1 MPRVPPA
8 VTAPAASRVLYPALS
23 IAGNASRPMSVT
35 TAPMMPV
42 AQAKIAQ
49 VTTVETANDPGMRAV
64 ARCRLWNSRPIRLA
78 RSIR

>member
-35 TAPMMPV
+35 TAPMIPE

-49 VTTVETANDPGMRAV
+49 VTTVATASAPGMRQV
-64 ARCRLWNSRPIRLA
+64 ARCSPLNRRWIRLA
-78 RSIR
+78 RSTR